1 MTDERLQQLMA
12 EAAPSYRVPNDPP
25 LDAMW
30 ERIEAEYFDGAA
42 LLRKPSP
49 QWQRWGR
56 AITGIAAT
64 LLVGFGIGRFS
75 APDVAPLP
83 GVVVAQ
89 NSAPA
94 TDPLQRTTSRYLDDA
109 ALLLASLPADGV
121 PTDSQFTARAAQML
135 TMTRLLLDS
144 PTAQRPQVYTLLED
158 LELVLAQVVRLS
170 TTGRTE
176 ELTFIT
182 TAMNERDVVE
192 RLRTVAAAMSY
203 SDF

>member
-1 MTDERLQQLMA
+1 MTDEQLQQLMA
-12 EAAPSYRVPNDPP
+12 EAAPSYRVPKDPP

-30 ERIEAEYFDGAA
+30 ARIEAEHFDGTS
-42 LLRKPSP
+42 LRRKPTTR
-49 QWQRWGR
+49 WHRWGR

-75 APDVAPLP
+75 APDVERLP

-89 NSAPA
+89 NAASAS
-94 TDPLQRTTSRYLDDA
+94 DPLQRTTSRYLDDA

-135 TMTRLLLDS
+135 TMVRLLLDS
-144 PTAQRPQVYTLLED
+144 PAAQRPGLYNLLED

-170 TTGRTE
+170 ATGRAE

-182 TAMNERDVVE
+182 AAMNERDVVE